1 MKAFKLL
8 MTGILSILS
17 ICAFAQDT
25 TMKKAKMHTMKM
37 DQIKYSCP
45 MHPEVTSNKPGKCP
59 KCGMDLV
66 KSKTGKMKM
75 DMPKSFC
82 CPMHPDVT
90 STKPGKCSKCGMDLK
105 KIDNSKMTKS
115 YACPM
120 HPEVTSD
127 KAGKCSKCGMDLKSI
142 KEDEHADHQH

>member
-1 MKAFKLL
+1 MKAFKVL

-25 TMKKAKMHTMKM
+25 AIKKAKKQTMKM

-45 MHPEVTSNKPGKCP
+45 MHP
-59 KCGMDLV
+59 
-66 KSKTGKMKM
+66 
-75 DMPKSFC
+75 
-82 CPMHPDVT
+82 DVT
-90 STKPGKCSKCGMDLK
+90 STKAGKCSKCGMDLK
-105 KIDNSKMTKS
+105 KSDNSKMTNT